1 MLGHEGRHPRARL
14 RWITRRDHPRRMDF
28 VKPLKR
34 DATKRHRS
42 IVSCGVAAGES
53 DRGSGRARS
62 RARARHDAHHLRS
75 PVPPHSL
82 RPQTFRTGSI
92 TLIYLDCRASSCCA
106 RQKHCRG
113 RVYSRESRRVSTRPN
128 CRSAYRQ
135 GAGTMRRFLLIINLC
150 CAALLLLALPARAQ
164 ESGVV
169 GQPVIVS
176 LPHGGHVAFRVKTTT
191 LNINSGTRPG
201 EADLSLPLAAQVQ
214 LDESGV
220 VHRLLVDGHGNI
232 VFGYDLVVDAITAT
246 HTFRVTARPLDK
258 LFEARLSARRE
269 GTSVNSQTPF
279 NVNTLTHSTGEHT
292 VEDGETFALDLL
304 INDRLGLKV
313 VDYVKVATD
322 KSRLQLAPVTPIPA
336 RDFAVTNV
344 ELAVNNYELK
354 IDGAPL
360 RTASVRRSCTGSL
373 LWFALPEQGRFIF
386 SLAPHAGY
394 GFEKV
399 GVIEDNK
406 IVFSW
411 KGVRYEWIS
420 EAPIVGSGGVWNL
433 WVMHDSTY

>member
-1 MLGHEGRHPRARL
+1 MPAV
-14 RWITRRDHPRRMDF
+14 T
-28 VKPLKR
+28 
-34 DATKRHRS
+34 
-42 IVSCGVAAGES
+42 
-53 DRGSGRARS
+53 
-62 RARARHDAHHLRS
+62 AH
-75 PVPPHSL
+75 
-82 RPQTFRTGSI
+82 
-92 TLIYLDCRASSCCA
+92 
-106 RQKHCRG
+106 
-113 RVYSRESRRVSTRPN
+113 
-128 CRSAYRQ
+128 
-135 GAGTMRRFLLIINLC
+135 
-150 CAALLLLALPARAQ
+150 AQ
-164 ESGVV
+164 EAGGGSGVV

-176 LPHGGHVAFRVKTTT
+176 LPGGGHVAFRVKTTT
-191 LNINSGTRPG
+191 LNVSAGQTPG
-201 EADLSLPLAAQVQ
+201 GADLSLPLATQAQ
-214 LDESGV
+214 LGEGNV

-258 LFEARLSARRE
+258 LFESRFSARRE
-269 GTSVNSQTPF
+269 GASVNSQTPF
-279 NVNTLTHSTGEHT
+279 NVNTLALSTGEHT

-322 KSRLQLAPVTPIPA
+322 KSRLQLAPMTPVPA
-336 RDFAVTNV
+336 RDFAVANV
-344 ELAVNNYELK
+344 ELAVSNYQLK
-354 IDGAPL
+354 VDGTPL
-360 RTASVRRSCTGSL
+360 RTASVRRSCAGSL

-420 EAPIVGSGGVWNL
+420 GAPIVGSGGVWNL
-433 WVMHDSTY
+433 WVLHDPTYVDGFQSPGDKRKGESRLEQVLTDPLGSLAERIGDPRRSSDLQTREPRAAQQKERVRVRIGGASSIESLLPKN